1 MEAATLVSCK
11 DDISSL
17 FPEKT
22 SRPKDKELRCQF
34 PHVRRV
40 QGDGNCLY
48 RALFFAHLES
58 MVHNARALQRFKEK
72 IAQTSKEFFSAGFKE
87 SSFMHHLNTVVDV
100 VERCQ
105 GEQED
110 RLLHLFNERTV
121 SDGLVKYLRLLTSA
135 HLQNH
140 ADFFSNFVEAP
151 DLRVYCH
158 QEVENMAMEGDH
170 VEILALS
177 QALDI
182 SIHIVSMDGEQE
194 HLAHHV
200 IPEGAEPSLHLLH
213 RSSHYSILYPP
224 PQN

>member
-1 MEAATLVSCK
+1 MS
-11 DDISSL
+11 
-17 FPEKT
+17 
-22 SRPKDKELRCQF
+22 
-34 PHVRRV
+34 
-40 QGDGNCLY
+40 
-48 RALFFAHLES
+48 
-58 MVHNARALQRFKEK
+58 
-72 IAQTSKEFFSAGFKE
+72 
-87 SSFMHHLNTVVDV
+87 VVLKVIDV
-100 VERCQ
+100 VEQCQ
-105 GEQED
+105 DQEED
-110 RLLHLFNERTV
+110 RLLRLFNERTV

-151 DLRVYCH
+151 DLHVYCRQVIPGVPPRVTYH
-158 QEVENMAMEGDH
+158 TVYKGVTYLCVQEVENMAMEGDH

-194 HLAHHV
+194 HLANHV